1 MLFFSEQAFS
11 PLHPEQ
17 PQLHFTFEEF
27 FKDLTI
33 INPAKKTITIVIII
47 STI

>member
-11 PLHPEQ
+11 ALHPEQ
-17 PQLHFTFEEF
+17 PQLHFPFEEF

-33 INPAKKTITIVIII
+33 INPAKRTIIKVIII
-47 STI
+47 SII